1 MLTSKGTNKAET
13 RIADMGS
20 AVSQYLDALRQR
32 ASSLKL
38 LYENLRRLGPL
49 PVEGQEITTSIL
61 RTLKTY
67 YDVEDEVKWF
77 LGKRVRGDA
86 ADFFV
91 EILLI
96 YIRAF
101 IETHNLALEAVSE
114 KSIRAKRGSP
124 RPDISVWQGEQLVA
138 VIECKTNLGWN
149 RHEWQNDFIKR
160 EDKIHGHFPDATCF
174 LVVLT
179 GVNWPGFKDN
189 PRVGDQYFTLSK
201 IWPSDVNLDHPE
213 DSIRN
218 PVEPLFR
225 QLRDLGREQASVQ
238 PTEVAVRHQQGPQS
252 RKRIEAGSGRRTNGQ
267 GRR

>member
-1 MLTSKGTNKAET
+1 MLTSKGTNKAEP

-20 AVSQYLDALRQR
+20 AVSQYLDSLSQR

-38 LYENLRRLGPL
+38 LYENLRRIGPL
-49 PVEGQEITTSIL
+49 PVEGQEITASIL

-67 YDVEDEVKWF
+67 YDVENEVKWF
-77 LGKRVRGDA
+77 LGKRVKGNA

-91 EILLI
+91 ETLLI

-114 KSIRAKRGSP
+114 KSIIKKRGSP
-124 RPDISVWQGEQLVA
+124 RPDITVWRGEQLVA

-149 RHEWQNDFIKR
+149 RHKWERDFNKR
-160 EDKIHGHFPDATCF
+160 EDKIHGQFPNATCF

-179 GVNWPGFKDN
+179 AINWFGFERN

-201 IWPSDVNLDHPE
+201 VWPSDVDLDHPE
-213 DSIRN
+213 DSIGD

-225 QLRDLGREQASVQ
+225 KLRDLGRQ
-238 PTEVAVRHQQGPQS
+238 
-252 RKRIEAGSGRRTNGQ
+252 KKI
-267 GRR
+267 

>member
-1 MLTSKGTNKAET
+1 MPMSKGTNKAKPS
-13 RIADMGS
+13 IGDMGS

-67 YDVEDEVKWF
+67 FDVENEVKWF
-77 LGKRVRGDA
+77 LGKRIRGDA

-91 EILLI
+91 ETLLI

-101 IETHNLALEAVSE
+101 IETHSLAIEAVSE

-149 RHEWQNDFIKR
+149 RHKWERDFIER
-160 EDKIHGHFPDATCF
+160 EDKIHGHFPNATCF

-179 GVNWPGFKDN
+179 GINWNGFKGN

-201 IWPSDVNLDHPE
+201 VWPSDVDLDHPE
-213 DSIRN
+213 DSIGD

-225 QLRDLGREQASVQ
+225 KLRDLG
-238 PTEVAVRHQQGPQS
+238 PHQ
-252 RKRIEAGSGRRTNGQ
+252 
-267 GRR
+267 

>member
-1 MLTSKGTNKAET
+1 MPMSKGTNKAKP
-13 RIADMGS
+13 RIGDMGS

-67 YDVEDEVKWF
+67 FDVEHEVKWF
-77 LGKRVRGDA
+77 LGKRIRGDA

-91 EILLI
+91 ETLLI
-96 YIRAF
+96 YVRAF
-101 IETHNLALEAVSE
+101 IETHSLAIAAVSE

-149 RHEWQNDFIKR
+149 RHKWERDFIER
-160 EDKIHGHFPDATCF
+160 EDKIHGHFPNATCF

-179 GVNWPGFKDN
+179 GINWNGFKGN

-201 IWPSDVNLDHPE
+201 VWPSDVDLDHPE
-213 DSIRN
+213 DSIGD

-225 QLRDLGREQASVQ
+225 KLRDLGRQK
-238 PTEVAVRHQQGPQS
+238 
-252 RKRIEAGSGRRTNGQ
+252 KR
-267 GRR
+267 